1 MAIQKLAKN
10 VKSTEPW
17 TFSSVLVFQKWER
30 VETMFHRSVLL
41 LWSVIAVSSGSD
53 NKTDLADYTLVGD
66 NITELNLSL
75 NTEYTQAEEDLEND
89 APIDAG
95 RRKGKFYLWKLIFL
109 REIWET
115 VNEMIFI
122 FIFLNSFQAWHF

>member
-1 MAIQKLAKN
+1 
-10 VKSTEPW
+10 
-17 TFSSVLVFQKWER
+17 
-30 VETMFHRSVLL
+30 MFHRSVLL

-75 NTEYTQAEEDLEND
+75 NTEYAQPEEDLEND

-95 RRKGKFYLWKLIFL
+95 RRKGKIQEIFVETEFFL
-109 REIWET
+109 REI
-115 VNEMIFI
+115 
-122 FIFLNSFQAWHF
+122 

>member
-1 MAIQKLAKN
+1 
-10 VKSTEPW
+10 
-17 TFSSVLVFQKWER
+17 
-30 VETMFHRSVLL
+30 MFHRSVLL

-95 RRKGKFYLWKLIFL
+95 RRKGKFYL
-109 REIWET
+109 
-115 VNEMIFI
+115 
-122 FIFLNSFQAWHF
+122 